1 LELLDRFIRSDEPLS
16 QLPAGD
22 VRRNRA
28 EQGVIAELEPERGL
42 QSLPRLLADP
52 EDRRRALAVLEEVV
66 VPVELTAEQ
75 RAMLERI
82 RAVLGEAPARPRLAA
97 VNGAAPEPAGA
108 T

>member
-1 LELLDRFIRSDEPLS
+1 MERQVTGFHQDAE
-16 QLPAGD
+16 
-22 VRRNRA
+22 RRW
-28 EQGVIAELEPERGL
+28 VAELECGHN
-42 QSLPRLLADP
+42 Q
-52 EDRRRALAVLEEVV
+52 EDFRRALAVLEEVV
-66 VPVELTAEQ
+66 VLVELTAQQ